1 MLTIQSVSSSKEK
14 KIATSQKCKVF
25 YVPLNILHCFSEPS
39 LFTELSFLIS
49 YFGFFSN
56 RTSSVVDPKLSPRT
70 PFSLPYSFPSCLL
83 SPSSSPL
90 PTSLKSHLDYVF
102 KNHLHAKDSKN
113 YTSPQTTLLNSRLVC
128 LTAYLTSFFP
138 WISNRYFLKK
148 HIQIRT
154 RDLPSHSVPPA
165 QPRYSVIL
173 LHVSKRY
180 HYSPNCSGHKPLLI
194 LIFLLCSHF

>member
-1 MLTIQSVSSSKEK
+1 MCLWISFTAFLNPHYLLSSLSWFLILASSLIELQVLWTPSSVLGPLFLYHTLFPLLSS
-14 KIATSQKCKVF
+14 F
-25 YVPLNILHCFSEPS
+25 
-39 LFTELSFLIS
+39 SFL
-49 YFGFFSN
+49 
-56 RTSSVVDPKLSPRT
+56 
-70 PFSLPYSFPSCLL
+70 FPS
-83 SPSSSPL
+83 PH
-90 PTSLKSHLDYVF
+90 SLKSHLDYVF

-154 RDLPSHSVPPA
+154 CDLPSHSVPPA